1 MGLYDKTMSELTVS
15 KKIKQL
21 PPEAKRQVQDFI
33 DFLYQ
38 RYTMKE
44 SLKKPKS
51 SKLSESPFFGIWK
64 DREEMKDSAE
74 WVKNVRKSQWS
85 RK

>member
-1 MGLYDKTMSELTVS
+1 MSELTVS
-15 KKIKQL
+15 KKIKRL
-21 PPEAKRQVQDFI
+21 PPEAKRQAQDFI

-38 RYTMKE
+38 RYTLKG
-44 SLKKPKS
+44 SPKKPKS
-51 SKLSESPFFGIWK
+51 SKLSDNPFFGIWK
-64 DREEMKDSAE
+64 DREEINDGTE

>member
-1 MGLYDKTMSELTVS
+1 MSELTVS

-21 PPEAKRQVQDFI
+21 PPEAKRQAQDFI

-38 RYTMKE
+38 RYTLKE
-44 SLKKPKS
+44 KPMTSKT
-51 SKLSESPFFGIWK
+51 SKLSENPFFGIWK
-64 DREEMKDSAE
+64 DRQEMKDSTE